1 MTTFQESMQ
10 AYRCLLEEGLLQ
22 QAYRGLMDYMLAL
35 KTHFK
40 NKYPEYFVSG
50 GLYYGFMDM
59 TYFSITPAALKER
72 ALKIAVV
79 FVHET
84 FTFEVWLSGSKRL
97 IQAEYWQKIKE
108 SGWSKYRLVADP
120 EREDAVLQHTLAA
133 DPNFSDLEALS
144 ARIEQGTLA
153 FTRDVQAFLAS
164 LSN

>member
-1 MTTFQESMQ
+1 MMEYKQQ
-10 AYRCLLEEGLLQ
+10 LARGVIQ
-22 QAYRGLMDYMLAL
+22 QAYRGLMDYMLSL

-40 NKYPEYFVSG
+40 NKFPGYFVSG

-59 TYFSITPAALKER
+59 TYFSVAPAALKER

-84 FTFEVWLSGSKRL
+84 FTFEVWLSGSNRL

-108 SGWSKYRLVADP
+108 SGWSKYRLVTDP
-120 EREDAVLQHTLAA
+120 EREDAILQQVLVTGP
-133 DPNFSDLEALS
+133 DFSDLEALS
-144 ARIEQGTLA
+144 ACIEQGTLA
-153 FTRDVQAFLAS
+153 FARDVQALLSS

>member
-1 MTTFQESMQ
+1 MQEYKQ
-10 AYRCLLEEGLLQ
+10 QLAHGAIQ

-59 TYFSITPAALKER
+59 TYFSVTPAALKER

-84 FTFEVWLSGSKRL
+84 FTFEVWLSGSNRL

-108 SGWSKYRLVADP
+108 SGWSKYRLVSDP
-120 EREDAVLQHTLAA
+120 EREDAILQQVLITGP
-133 DPNFSDLEALS
+133 DFSDLKALS

-153 FTRDVQAFLAS
+153 FTRDVEVFLS
-164 LSN
+164 HLEN